1 MLLADERDLRQ
12 VPSQQ
17 EFLPGHSTWRI
28 LESYQASA
36 GGHGTPSSNSVLFH
50 CFNRSGAKVSH
61 VSRRSTSRD
70 CFMAVNQKLV
80 PRRRV

>member
-36 GGHGTPSSNSVLFH
+36 GRSRHSVLEQRALSLLQPFWREGFT
-50 CFNRSGAKVSH
+50 CLASLDKQGLLYGR
-61 VSRRSTSRD
+61 
-70 CFMAVNQKLV
+70 
-80 PRRRV
+80 